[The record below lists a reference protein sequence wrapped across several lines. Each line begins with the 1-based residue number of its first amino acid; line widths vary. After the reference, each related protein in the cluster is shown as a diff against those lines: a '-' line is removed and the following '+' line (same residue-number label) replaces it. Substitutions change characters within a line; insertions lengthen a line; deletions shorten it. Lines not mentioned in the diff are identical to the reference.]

1 MKKIW
6 LITIGAVLLI
16 GVVLM
21 AGCGSEIGTPNGS
34 VNVNMSNQ
42 QQGIWVSGEGKVTA
56 VPDIAMLTLG
66 IEAQEEDVATAQ
78 AEASAAMDSVFQA
91 LADQDIAEE
100 DIQTVYFNISE
111 VTRWDSSKETQEVI
125 GYRVTN
131 TVSVK
136 VREVEKAG
144 EVIDAVVTAGGNM
157 IRINSISFT
166 VEDPSPY
173 YEQARELAI
182 GYARAKA
189 EQLASETG
197 ISLGNVTYISESSYS
212 YSSNY
217 RVYGMEDAVAI
228 PAPAVET
235 PISVGQLE
243 ITATVQIAYDIAQ

>member
-1 MKKIW
+1 MKAKWWII
-6 LITIGAVLLI
+6 LSLVIVLVVGSIGCVPGGGQQVI
-16 GVVLM
+16 
-21 AGCGSEIGTPNGS
+21 S
-34 VNVNMSNQ
+34 VSTQ
-42 QQGIWVSGEGKVTA
+42 QSTGIWVTGRGEVMV

-78 AEASAAMDSVFQA
+78 AEASAAMDSVMQA
-91 LADQDIAEE
+91 LTGQDIASE
-100 DIQTVYFNISE
+100 DIQTVYFNITE
-111 VTRWDSSKETQEVI
+111 VTRWDNVTDTQEVI
-125 GYRVTN
+125 DYRVTN

-144 EVIDAVVTAGGNM
+144 EVIDAVVAAGGNM
-157 IRINSISFT
+157 IRINSITFT
-166 VEDPSPY
+166 VDDPQPY

-182 GYARAKA
+182 GYAKAKA

-217 RVYGMEDAVAI
+217 RVYGMEDAIAI
-228 PAPAVET
+228 PAPTVVA

-243 ITATVQIAYDIAQ
+243 ITATVQIAYDIVQ